1 MGISETSLRSHTS
14 TNNVQ
19 SDTKSTLLNTGS
31 LLGGGKKRKTTKR
44 VRSKHHMNSSNKKT
58 MTGGFMSVIRE
69 ALVPFGIF
77 ALQKRS
83 QSSNAMHA
91 TNKTKKFRHFRKS
104 YKKSNKRR

>member
-19 SDTKSTLLNTGS
+19 ADTKSALSTTGS
-31 LLGGGKKRKTTKR
+31 LLGGGKRRKTNKR
-44 VRSKHHMNSSNKKT
+44 VRSRHSSSNKKT
-58 MTGGFMSVIRE
+58 MRGGFMTVIRE
-69 ALVPFGIF
+69 ALVPFGLF

-83 QSSNAMHA
+83 QTKVKHA
-91 TNKTKKFRHFRKS
+91 THKTKKFRHFRKS